1 MGSIIGLIYDS
12 DIGDLVAVPAIK
24 DVHEWD
30 RENIWL
36 LGTGQVGDVSIQR
49 NLLNKLASW

>member
-12 DIGDLVAVPAIK
+12 DIGDLVAVPAVK

-49 NLLNKLASW
+49 NLLNKLVS